1 MEIVRPYFMTNKE
14 WYYFDDEATGDAR
27 DRSIK
32 LTEAGRA
39 DAKVLASYEEYYD
52 SKYDDDVFAC
62 GE

>member
-1 MEIVRPYFMTNKE
+1 MTNKE

>member
-1 MEIVRPYFMTNKE
+1 MEVVRPYFMTNKD
-14 WYYFDDEATGDAR
+14 WYFFDDSAVGDAR

-39 DAKVLASYEEYYD
+39 NEKARMSYEEYYD
-52 SKYDDDVFAC
+52 SKYDDDLFAC